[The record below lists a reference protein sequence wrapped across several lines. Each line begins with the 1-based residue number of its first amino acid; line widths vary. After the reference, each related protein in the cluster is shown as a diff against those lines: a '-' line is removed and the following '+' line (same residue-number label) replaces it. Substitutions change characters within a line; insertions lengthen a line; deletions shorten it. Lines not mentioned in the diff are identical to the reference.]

1 MGADP
6 AFARTS
12 ASDDVVA
19 GSDGTRANEFEEN
32 ESDSEPSKSISG
44 LIDVA
49 EAAVQ
54 REDKDSKFPF
64 APYVYHKY
72 TGRRVILSIL

>member
-1 MGADP
+1 MDADP

-19 GSDGTRANEFEEN
+19 GSDGTRASEFKEN
-32 ESDSEPSKSISG
+32 ESDSEPSNSISG
-44 LIDVA
+44 LIDVTGA
-49 EAAVQ
+49 SVQ

-64 APYVYHKY
+64 APYVYHKKK
-72 TGRRVILSIL
+72 R